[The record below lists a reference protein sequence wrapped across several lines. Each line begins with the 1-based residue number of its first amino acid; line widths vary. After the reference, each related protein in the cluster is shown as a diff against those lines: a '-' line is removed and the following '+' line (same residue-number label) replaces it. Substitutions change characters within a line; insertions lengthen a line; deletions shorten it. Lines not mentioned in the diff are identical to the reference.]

1 MARLVEI
8 VHPLSVGE
16 VGGDRL
22 VRSFQLVQLMQSTK
36 TDLAN
41 VSARVV
47 VCWHE
52 QAPLERDA
60 NIEKTDGNAAGS
72 SVLRSMSVSQPLA
85 VPPAVISPLM
95 CVYPSVRNSL
105 ATRSARKQ
113 SSPFLVMF
121 LTDAGAFV
129 GFLVN
134 ANSTLNQWPLGHDG
148 VSHVCNGEADVDSRR
163 VFMAAHLQEE
173 AIDPKAMR
181 RLSVHCAQVMQ
192 QGISLIALNWS
203 FRSRSSRAMT
213 SPSTS
218 RLVQRSGWQSA
229 KNVLPGHSTHCANL
243 AVDETQLQVV
253 MLRTR

>member
-1 MARLVEI
+1 
-8 VHPLSVGE
+8 
-16 VGGDRL
+16 
-22 VRSFQLVQLMQSTK
+22 MQSTK
-36 TDLAN
+36 TDMAN

-134 ANSTLNQWPLGHDG
+134 ANSTLNHFTATMVCRTSATAKLMLIRGTFLWPL
-148 VSHVCNGEADVDSRR
+148 
-163 VFMAAHLQEE
+163 
-173 AIDPKAMR
+173 
-181 RLSVHCAQVMQ
+181 
-192 QGISLIALNWS
+192 
-203 FRSRSSRAMT
+203 
-213 SPSTS
+213 TS
-218 RLVQRSGWQSA
+218 RKRPLIPR
-229 KNVLPGHSTHCANL
+229 P
-243 AVDETQLQVV
+243 
-253 MLRTR
+253 